1 MNTKSHVTFVSK
13 PVLMHNLSCGNGVL
27 LARFMFC
34 KSTSFPFER
43 FNTRTFFWKRNKG
56 LLGIHVAHWMVHLTF
71 VTWSSLEGFPTI
83 HGERGL
89 KARLR
94 WMLFVLLVSL
104 IIATF
109 HSDKQFSSPLDLF
122 KRKRK
127 EADCRLP
134 NYLWAEYS
142 RGIRTKWSNP
152 KARKIKDSRNT
163 NALHLI
169 LYREVDLRSNLN
181 K

>member
-1 MNTKSHVTFVSK
+1 MNAKSHVTFVSK
-13 PVLMHNLSCGNGVL
+13 PVLMQNLSYGNGVL
-27 LARFMFC
+27 LAMFMFC
-34 KSTSFPFER
+34 KLTSRSFLFER

-104 IIATF
+104 SIATF
-109 HSDKQFSSPLDLF
+109 HSDKQLSSPLDLF

-134 NYLWAEYS
+134 DYLWAEYS

-152 KARKIKDSRNT
+152 KARKI
-163 NALHLI
+163 
-169 LYREVDLRSNLN
+169 SN
-181 K
+181 KRFTEY